1 MRAALRRA
9 GKGPKIFLKKFFLLL
24 SCSLGQDE
32 SIEPELFGPGQ
43 ILSEKNVSNAK
54 LLV

>member
-43 ILSEKNVSNAK
+43 ILSEKNVSI
-54 LLV
+54 L